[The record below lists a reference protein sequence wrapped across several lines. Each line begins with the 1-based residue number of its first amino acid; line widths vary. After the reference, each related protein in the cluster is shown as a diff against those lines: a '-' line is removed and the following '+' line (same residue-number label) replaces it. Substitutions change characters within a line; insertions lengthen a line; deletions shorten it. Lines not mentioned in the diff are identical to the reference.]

1 MGGARIAGSEC
12 AVKEEGYCLGW
23 GEEPYKPKLSYMKNI
38 KSMEDCFG

>member
-1 MGGARIAGSEC
+1 MGGARIAGSEW
-12 AVKEEGYCLGW
+12 AVKEGYCLGR